1 MKKEY
6 THPLFH
12 LITID
17 SQDILTKSKDNNGL
31 IDGGASGEEVTLP
44 SIGDWMN
51 E

>member
-6 THPLFH
+6 IVPSYQ
-12 LITID
+12 LIILDT
-17 SQDILTKSKDNNGL
+17 QDILTKSKTDEGL

-44 SIGDWMN
+44 TIGDWMN